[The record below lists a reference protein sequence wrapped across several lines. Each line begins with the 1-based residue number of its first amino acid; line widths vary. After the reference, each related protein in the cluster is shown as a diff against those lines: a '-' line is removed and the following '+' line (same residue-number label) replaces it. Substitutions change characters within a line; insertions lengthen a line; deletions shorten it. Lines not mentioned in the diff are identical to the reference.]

1 MQGFPQQMKTSK
13 NQAATRNKKKV
24 EANLNPSIVQLE
36 RNMLKILSGIKHI
49 LREYAYQEKYNNFE
63 KEWVWLY

>member
-1 MQGFPQQMKTSK
+1 
-13 NQAATRNKKKV
+13 
-24 EANLNPSIVQLE
+24 
-36 RNMLKILSGIKHI
+36 MLKILSGIKHI